1 MEIREHILLK
11 HLTEAAIE
19 QISSE
24 YQENGYEM
32 KKEDKLG
39 NLVADLTARKGDKLI
54 VFEFKSTKWNAAKMD
69 SIRELRN
76 YVVHK
81 FGAQFK
87 LVLVN
92 PPGKVLIEIEDLEQI
107 LLNLVVNKPTLYDNL
122 ATHTKID
129 GISDVELKQVRVRR
143 DEIELAGSAVVSLIL
158 QDGSDSDIEKDDG
171 LSLSESLFLS
181 FHILFDRNFEVK
193 EVHKLDLDTS
203 EL

>member
-32 KKEDKLG
+32 KKEDDLG
-39 NLVADLTARKGDKLI
+39 ESVADLTARKGDKLI

-69 SIRELRN
+69 SIRKLRN
-76 YVVHK
+76 YAVHK
-81 FGAQFK
+81 LGAQFK

-92 PPGKVLIEIEDLEQI
+92 LPGKVLIEIEDLEQI
-107 LLNLVVNKPTLYDNL
+107 LLNLVVDKSALYDNL

-129 GISDVELKQVRVRR
+129 DISDVDLKQVRVRR

-158 QDGSDSDIEKDDG
+158 QYGSDTDIEKDDE

-193 EVHKLDLDTS
+193 EVHNLNLDTS
-203 EL
+203 DL